1 MKFPLIFLY
10 IDKASEFKEHMKLG
24 IEQKVGR
31 SGKILMVEG
40 LGMSKICKRD
50 FPGGPVARTLVLPV
64 QGTQVR
70 SLIRELDPHMLR
82 LKIPPAVTKT

>member
-1 MKFPLIFLY
+1 
-10 IDKASEFKEHMKLG
+10 MKLG

-50 FPGGPVARTLVLPV
+50 FPAGPVDSDTPSAGGPGSIPDQRT
-64 QGTQVR
+64 R
-70 SLIRELDPHMLR
+70 PHMLQ
-82 LKIPPAVTKT
+82 LKILHAVAKT

>member
-10 IDKASEFKEHMKLG
+10 IDKASEFKENMKLG

-31 SGKILMVEG
+31 SGKTLMVEG
-40 LGMSKICKRD
+40 LGMSKICTRD

-64 QGTQVR
+64 QGTQV
-70 SLIRELDPHMLR
+70 
-82 LKIPPAVTKT
+82 